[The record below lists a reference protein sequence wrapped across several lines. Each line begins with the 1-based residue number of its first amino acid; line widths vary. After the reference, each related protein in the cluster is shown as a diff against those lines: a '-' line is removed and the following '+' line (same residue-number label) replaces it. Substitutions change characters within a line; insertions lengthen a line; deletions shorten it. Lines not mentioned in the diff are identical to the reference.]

1 MPKRIIFL
9 SLLALLF
16 ALPLTAKAQQDINFL
31 SAYISVWPEYEYS
44 TDNPGKPNVLVIDQF
59 VLNSQVGLPAE
70 ITVQIPAT
78 ALKPHVVA
86 VGQTLETV
94 TDRGV
99 KFSASPNGDWIDV
112 QILVSAPAI
121 RVEYYDYNLTQNGSS
136 REYVYHWPGTYAVNS
151 LHFELR
157 QPLRASKVKTDPEL
171 LTTEKDA
178 EGFQYGEIT
187 VSNLLAGAGFTEK
200 ITYERDT
207 DTPSSSFLNVQ
218 PSAPLDQPVSGQ
230 FSLMTYL
237 PWILGGLGFLLAAGG
252 AIWYWLSSRTGGSS
266 LKTSR
271 HRAARKKP
279 EGDED
284 SDRKV
289 YCHQCGK
296 RAQPSDQFCRTC
308 GARLRQGD
316 EVR

>member
-1 MPKRIIFL
+1 MPKIIVFL
-9 SLLALLF
+9 SLLAILF
-16 ALPLTAKAQQDINFL
+16 ALPLTAEAQQDINFL

-59 VLNSQVGLPAE
+59 VLNSQAILPVE
-70 ITVQIPAT
+70 IIVKIPAT

-99 KFSASPNGDWIDV
+99 KFSTSPDGDWIDV
-112 QILVSAPAI
+112 QILATAPAI
-121 RVEYYDYNLTQNGSS
+121 RVEYYDYNLTKNGSS
-136 REYVYHWPGTYAVNS
+136 REYIYHWPDTYAVGS

-157 QPLRASKVKTDPEL
+157 QPLRSSNMKTTPEL
-171 LTTEKDA
+171 VTTEKDA
-178 EGFQYGEIT
+178 EGFQYREVT
-187 VSNLLAGAGFTEK
+187 VANLPTGAGFTEK
-200 ITYERDT
+200 ISYERDT

-237 PWILGGLGFLLAAGG
+237 PWILGGLGFLLVAGG
-252 AIWYWLSSRTGGSS
+252 AIWYWLSSRAGSS
-266 LKTSR
+266 SKASR
-271 HRAARKKP
+271 RRAAHKKP
-279 EGDED
+279 EGDKDIDEQ
-284 SDRKV
+284 V

-296 RAQPSDQFCRTC
+296 RAQPGDQFCRTC
-308 GARLRQGD
+308 GARLRQG
-316 EVR
+316 ETQ